1 MSRRLAATSVS
12 GVGYGP
18 TSLRGGPGIDRRT
31 VDACRAALADAGL
44 TPADVDGL
52 FEYRFGPDSPDCLTT
67 ARLLGIPDL
76 AAYQDIEGS
85 GPSGLAAPMAAV
97 MAVASGACEVA
108 LAYRCMTADAG
119 YHGGGYAGPHEIS
132 GRGQFTEPY
141 GNSTQRSIL
150 VTMAL
155 RKRRRMAEYGT
166 TMEDY
171 AYLPVNA
178 RRWAAMNERA
188 LFREPLTVEEYLS
201 SRAVVDPLLLL
212 DCDRPVNSACAV
224 VVTTPERAADLRT
237 SPVLVDAMAFGTGST
252 PDWVFEDDQVFGA
265 TKDCGRRLWSRTDLR
280 PDDIDVAQ
288 LYDGFTH
295 ITMSWIEALGFCGI
309 GEYSDWVDKGATIGP
324 GGALPLNTGGG
335 HLGEGRLHGLT
346 LLAEAVLQLRGGLG
360 ERQVPGART
369 AVVANSYG
377 PQVGAMTLTTT

>member
-1 MSRRLAATSVS
+1 MNRRLAPTSVS
-12 GVGYGP
+12 GVGYAP
-18 TSLRGGPGIDRRT
+18 TSLRGGPGINRRT

-44 TPADVDGL
+44 GPGDVDGL

-67 ARLLGIPDL
+67 ARLLGLADL
-76 AAYQDIEGS
+76 GVYQDIEGS
-85 GPSGLAAPMAAV
+85 GPSGLAAPMAAI

-119 YHGGGYAGPHEIS
+119 YHGGTNDGPVEVP
-132 GRGQFTEPY
+132 GREQFSEPF
-141 GNSTQRSIL
+141 GNSTHKSIL

-166 TMEDY
+166 TLEDY
-171 AYLPVNA
+171 AHLPINA
-178 RRWAAMNERA
+178 RRWAAKNERA
-188 LFREPLTVEEYLS
+188 LFREPLTVDDYLR

-212 DCDRPVNSACAV
+212 DCDRPVNGACAV

-237 SPVLVDAMAFGTGST
+237 RPVLVDNLAYGTGGR
-252 PDWVFEDDQVFGA
+252 PDWMFQDDLVFGA
-265 TKDCGRRLWSRTDLR
+265 TRDCARRLWARSELR
-280 PDDIDVAQ
+280 PADIDVAQ

-295 ITMSWIEALGFCGI
+295 ITLSWIEALGFCGI
-309 GEYSDWVDKGATIGP
+309 GEYSDWVDGGATIGP
-324 GGALPLNTGGG
+324 GGSLPLNTGGG

-360 ERQVPGART
+360 DRQVRDART
-369 AVVANSYG
+369 AVVTNSYG
-377 PQVGAMTLTTT
+377 PQVGALTLRTR